1 MTESIKL
8 DASGLSNYSVLIGR
22 GLLQEVNASLPSMVR
37 KVLLVYPETLEA
49 SAKVLTEELN
59 ANGRLVWQFPV
70 VDGEEAKTD
79 RWLAVAWSSLGQ
91 AEFSRSD
98 AVISLGGGTVS
109 DLAGFIAATW
119 LRGIAVVHIPTTL
132 LGMVDA
138 AIGGKTGINTVEG
151 KNLVGAFH
159 DPTAVIVDLDSLE
172 TLPKAELG
180 SGFAEI
186 IKCGFIRDPEILS
199 IIEKD
204 ITAATDIH
212 SAVFMDL
219 VLRAIR
225 VKIEVVAQDFKES
238 NLRETLNYGHT
249 LGHAIESVEH
259 FKIRHGHAVA
269 IGMCFAAELGRLSG
283 KLSSE
288 LADRHKS
295 LLTRVGLPTTYKK
308 EAWPLLYK
316 AMQIDKKGRAGLLR
330 FVVLTDLAK
339 TTILEAPTE
348 DLLYQAFLEIAE

>member
-1 MTESIKL
+1 MGESITIN
-8 DASGLSNYSVLIGR
+8 ASGLSNYEITVGR
-22 GLLQEVNASLPSMVR
+22 GLLDDVDSSIPALTR

-49 SAKVLTEELN
+49 SAKVLAEDLTSK
-59 ANGRLVWQFPV
+59 GRLIWQFPV
-70 VDGEEAKTD
+70 IDGEEAKTD

-119 LRGIAVVHIPTTL
+119 LRGISVIHIPTTL

-138 AIGGKTGINTVEG
+138 AIGGKTGINTKEG

-159 DPTAVIVDLDSLE
+159 DPKAVLVDLDTLQ

-186 IKCGFIRDPEILS
+186 IKCGFISDPEILS
-199 IIEKD
+199 IIESD
-204 ITAATDIH
+204 VSSATDIH
-212 SAVFMDL
+212 SETFKDL

-225 VKIEVVAQDFKES
+225 TKVNVVSQDFKES

-259 FKIRHGHAVA
+259 FKIKHGHAVA
-269 IGMCFAAELGRLSG
+269 IGMCFAAELGRLTG
-283 KLSSE
+283 KLSAE
-288 LADRHKS
+288 IADRHKRI
-295 LLTRVGLPTTYKK
+295 LELVGLPTSYNKA
-308 EAWPLLYK
+308 AWPSLFK
-316 AMQIDKKGRAGLLR
+316 AMQVDKKSRAGMLR
-330 FVVLTDLAK
+330 FVVLTELGK

-348 DLLYQAFLEIAE
+348 DVLYQAFLEIAE